1 MKWWEV
7 VIVLMALIIVV
18 FMYDCYSRYYTDN
31 NTYLQEMLK
40 LESKIDSI
48 KSHRDS
54 LHLVIDSTH
63 TEMIN
68 IKHTYEKTV
77 DIIHN
82 NSVDSNYVFFTNY
95 INNYSRL
102 RSDIK

>member
-7 VIVLMALIIVV
+7 VIVLIALIIVV
-18 FMYDCYSRYYTDN
+18 FMYDCYSRFYTDN
-31 NTYLQEMLK
+31 NTYLQEISK

>member
-1 MKWWEV
+1 MKWWKV
-7 VIVLMALIIVV
+7 VIVLIALIIVV
-18 FMYDCYSRYYTDN
+18 FIYDCYSRYYTN
-31 NTYLQEMLK
+31 NDTYLQEIQK

>member
-7 VIVLMALIIVV
+7 VIVLIALIIVV
-18 FMYDCYSRYYTDN
+18 FMYDHYSRYYTN
-31 NTYLQEMLK
+31 NDAYLQEMLK